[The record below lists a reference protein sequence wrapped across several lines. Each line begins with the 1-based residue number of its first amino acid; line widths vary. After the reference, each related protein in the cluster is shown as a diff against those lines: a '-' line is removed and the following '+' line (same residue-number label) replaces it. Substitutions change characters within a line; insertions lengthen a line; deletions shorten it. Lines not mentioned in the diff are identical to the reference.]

1 MDSILEAVVGSTSD
15 AVISA
20 DAQGLVITWNPAAEQ
35 IFGYREDE
43 VVGQPLTLLM
53 PDQYRDAHDA
63 GIERV
68 VRTGQ
73 TKVMGQ
79 ALPLTGLHKDGHEFP
94 IELSLATW
102 VMEGER
108 FFSGI
113 IRDVSDRQQLIEK
126 LTHSEERVRAIMNSA
141 NDAIICADELGNV
154 VLWNPAAEKMLGHR
168 EEDMV
173 GLPLTAIIP
182 EPYRDAH
189 DAGIARM
196 RANEEPRVIGNT
208 VELTAL
214 HKDGREFPIE
224 LSLGTWIM
232 EGERYFSG
240 IIRDVSDRKQLVD
253 KLTQSEERVRA
264 IMNSANDAII
274 SADELGNVV
283 LWNPAAEKMLGHREE
298 DIVGQPL
305 TVIIPERYREAHDAG
320 IARMRANEEP
330 RVIGHSVELDALHKD
345 GRELPIELSLGTW
358 TNGGSRYFSGIIR
371 DITDR
376 KQAEADIQQANQALD
391 EKNQE
396 LEALSV
402 KLAKYLSKQVY
413 NSIFSG
419 QTDVKVE
426 SYRKNLT
433 VFFSDIQGFT
443 ELTDGM
449 EAESLSDLLNQY
461 LSEMSTIAEEYGG
474 TIDKFIGDGIMIFFG
489 DPESR
494 GEQEDALACVKM
506 GLAMRSRI
514 HKMREEWIDQGI
526 SDQLHVRIGIN
537 TGFCTVGN
545 FGSEDR
551 LDYTIVGGQVNAT
564 SRLETAAQPDQIL
577 ISHATYALVKD
588 EIYCQPVSEISVKGI
603 AHPLKTYEAV
613 STREDYL
620 RGVKPISDTGDGFR
634 LALDP
639 MALAPDDRQRAK
651 ESLRK
656 ALEALDSIGE

>member
-196 RANEEPRVIGNT
+196 GANEEPRVIGNT